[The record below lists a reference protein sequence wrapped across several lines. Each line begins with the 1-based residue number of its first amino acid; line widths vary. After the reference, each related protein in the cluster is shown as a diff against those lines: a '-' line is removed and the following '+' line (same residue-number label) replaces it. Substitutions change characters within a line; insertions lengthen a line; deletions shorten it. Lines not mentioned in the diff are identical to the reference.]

1 MNRAVGGSGN
11 RAIDTGAISETMS
24 RSSDSPIPRFVR
36 AVFEITRKDLLVEA
50 RTREI
55 LYTTIFFAVSC
66 VLVFAFGFV
75 KEGRPVQD
83 AAAGILWIAIAF
95 SGTLALGRAF
105 ERERHGETLRALLMA
120 PIDRPAL
127 YLGKLFGILILLAAV
142 EVLVVPLVALMFQA
156 SLFSHAGLM
165 VGLLAAGTVGF
176 AAVGTLFAAMLVRA
190 RSRDVMLPVLLYPIT
205 VPVIIAGVRGTAA
218 LLAPDADL
226 PMARA
231 WLSML
236 VFFDVVFVTLALWTF
251 EPVMT
256 E

>member
-1 MNRAVGGSGN
+1 VRA
-11 RAIDTGAISETMS
+11 
-24 RSSDSPIPRFVR
+24 FVR
-36 AVFEITRKDLLVEA
+36 AVWIVTRKDLLIET

-55 LYTTIFFAVSC
+55 FFTTVFFALAC

-75 KEGRPVQD
+75 RDGRPVQD

-105 ERERHGETLRALLMA
+105 ERERQGETLQALLIS

-127 YLGKLFGILILLAAV
+127 YVGKLLGILALLAAV
-142 EVLVVPLVALMFQA
+142 EILVVPLVAVMFQA
-156 SLFSHAGLM
+156 PLFDHALLM
-165 VGLLAAGTVGF
+165 LGLLAAGTLGF

-218 LLAPDADL
+218 LLQPEADV

-231 WLSML
+231 WLAML

>member
-1 MNRAVGGSGN
+1 MKGFFRAVW
-11 RAIDTGAISETMS
+11 
-24 RSSDSPIPRFVR
+24 V
-36 AVFEITRKDLLVEA
+36 VTRKDILIET

-55 LYTTIFFAVSC
+55 LFTTMFFALAC

-75 KEGRPVQD
+75 KEGRPVPD

-105 ERERHGETLRALLMA
+105 ERERQGETLRALLIS

-127 YLGKLFGILILLAAV
+127 YVGKLLGIVLLLVAV

-156 SLFSHAGLM
+156 PVFAHPMLM
-165 VGLLAAGTVGF
+165 LGLLAAGTIGF

-190 RSRDVMLPVLLYPIT
+190 RSRDVLLPVLLYPIT

-218 LLAPDADL
+218 LLQPDADE

-236 VFFDVVFVTLALWTF
+236 VFFDVVFITLALWTF

>member
-1 MNRAVGGSGN
+1 MR
-11 RAIDTGAISETMS
+11 D
-24 RSSDSPIPRFVR
+24 FVR
-36 AVFEITRKDLLVEA
+36 AVWIVTRKDLLIET

-55 LYTTIFFAVSC
+55 LLTTVFFALAC

-75 KEGRPVQD
+75 KEGRPVED

-105 ERERHGETLRALLMA
+105 ERERHGETLRALLIA

-127 YLGKLFGILILLAAV
+127 YVGKLLGILILLAAV
-142 EVLVVPLVALMFQA
+142 EVIVVPLVALMFQA
-156 SLFSHAGLM
+156 SFFDHAWLM
-165 VGLLAAGTVGF
+165 LALLAAGTLGF
-176 AAVGTLFAAMLVRA
+176 AAVGTLFAAMLVRT

-218 LLAPDADL
+218 LLEPDGV

-231 WLSML
+231 WLAML
-236 VFFDVVFVTLALWTF
+236 VFFDVVFITLALWTF